1 MNNQTMNNQTMS
13 NQTMSN
19 QTMNNLTISQ
29 VTKCIKR
36 NKQNIKINI
45 NSYDEFTQGYDF
57 IVYRKKK
64 DIKDEIKTISSN
76 ILNDTSSVINYNF
89 NEIIDIPNK
98 LDDIFDNQLGSN
110 YYLYGVNKENS
121 FLISLLY
128 IFSKEFKMKT
138 QDKQLIFSKELQELL
153 IFELPTYF
161 KKYKY
166 SSFGFK
172 MTSIIEN
179 INSNNVDEGVLR
191 YIYDYYKVNIVV
203 LDYNN
208 DKYLTGTDYNDN
220 YNEKNIIII
229 KNENIYLPLVN
240 MFGSMTSKL
249 LYKCIINK
257 LKINKEISSNIVV
270 EQIIP
275 NNYNNQ
281 NSSNNVIEQSKN
293 IVLKACSSYKLS
305 DLQDIANKFNIS
317 ITKDVNGK
325 TKNKTK
331 QTLYDELKNI

>member
-1 MNNQTMNNQTMS
+1 MNNQTMN

-275 NNYNNQ
+275 NNYNN
-281 NSSNNVIEQSKN
+281 VIEQSKN

-331 QTLYDELKNI
+331 QTLYDELKNM

>member
-1 MNNQTMNNQTMS
+1 MNNQTMS

-275 NNYNNQ
+275 NNYNN
-281 NSSNNVIEQSKN
+281 VIEQSKN

-331 QTLYDELKNI
+331 QTLYDELKNM

>member
-1 MNNQTMNNQTMS
+1 MNNQTMS

-36 NKQNIKINI
+36 NKQNIKKNI

-275 NNYNNQ
+275 NNYNN
-281 NSSNNVIEQSKN
+281 VIEQSKN

-331 QTLYDELKNI
+331 QTLYDELKNM

>member
-1 MNNQTMNNQTMS
+1 MNNQTMN